1 VKKTAEMPAAIGLD
15 WFCHSTTQAQRRA
28 FQVNKKDSR
37 IIAKRK
43 KKLQQRLER
52 NNFKGAGK
60 PIFAGGNIHY
70 EMAERTRAIGFG
82 GVGAIHQM
90 VQRLGLDQA
99 INESLHLLII
109 HAPYYESDHVLNM
122 AYNVLTGGECLED
135 LERLRNDETYLNGL
149 GAERIPDPT
158 TAGDFT
164 RRFSEPDILA
174 LMEVFN
180 SCRAKMWKRT
190 QPPACRS
197 GKESFFAQA
206 TIDVDATIAETD
218 GECKEG
224 MEYSYKK
231 VWGYAPL
238 MVSLA
243 NTREPLYLVNRP
255 GNTPSCEDAA
265 QWIDR
270 AIEFL
275 FAAGFKKVLVR
286 GDTDY
291 SQSAHLDRWDDNEN
305 VEFIFGYDA
314 RPNLVKIAEQ
324 LPKAAWDR
332 LERPAKHVVKTK
344 ERTRPANIK
353 KRIVKEKEWKN
364 IRLKC
369 EDVAE
374 FDYRPTKCN
383 KTYRM
388 VVVRKNLSVEKGENV
403 LFDDVRFFF
412 YITNI
417 SSASKSKAGIVFE
430 ANQRCNQENLFGQFK
445 SGMNVMHMPTSD
457 LLSNW
462 AYLVI
467 ATLAWSLKAWYGQ
480 LIPDRKKSR
489 QVIRMEFKKFL
500 HSFVMLPC
508 QLLKSSRRIVYR
520 ILCYKETLTTFFH
533 TYDAIRR
540 CKFT

>member
-1 VKKTAEMPAAIGLD
+1 MSEK
-15 WFCHSTTQAQRRA
+15 
-28 FQVNKKDSR
+28 NSR

-43 KKLQQRLER
+43 KKLQQRLDR
-52 NNFKGAGK
+52 GNFKGAGK

-70 EMAERTRAIGFG
+70 EMADRTQAMSFG
-82 GVGAIHQM
+82 GVGAIHKM
-90 VQRLGLDQA
+90 VRRLKLDQA
-99 INESLHLLII
+99 INEALHLLQL

-122 AYNVLTGGECLED
+122 AYNVLTGGECIED
-135 LERLRNDETYLNGL
+135 IERLRNDETYMNGI

-174 LMEVFN
+174 LMEAFN
-180 SCRAKMWKRT
+180 SCRAKVWKQT
-190 QPPACRS
+190 QP
-197 GKESFFAQA
+197 ESFFAQA
-206 TIDVDATIAETD
+206 VIDVDATIAETD

-224 MEYSYKK
+224 MAYTYKK

-238 MVSLA
+238 MISLA
-243 NTREPLYLVNRP
+243 NTGEPLYLVNRP
-255 GNTPSCEDAA
+255 GNTPSGRSAA

-275 FAAGFKKVLVR
+275 LNAGFKQVLVR

-291 SQSAHLDRWDDNEN
+291 SQSEHLDRWDDKEN

-314 RPNLVKIAEQ
+314 CSNLVKLAQAQPE
-324 LPKAAWDR
+324 AAWDC
-332 LERPAKHVVKTK
+332 LERPVRHVVKTK

-353 KRIVKEKEWKN
+353 EQIVREKEWEN

-374 FDYRPTKCN
+374 FYYRPTKCN
-383 KTYRM
+383 KPYRM

-412 YITNI
+412 YITNNR
-417 SSASKSKAGIVFE
+417 SGAPRQLKAKEEIVLS

-445 SGMNVMHMPTSD
+445 SGMNTMHMPTSD

-480 LIPDRKKSR
+480 LIPDQKESRK
-489 QVIRMEFKKFL
+489 VLRMEFKKFL
-500 HSFVMLPC
+500 HGFVMLPC
-508 QLLKSSRRIVYR
+508 QILKSGRRIVYR
-520 ILCYKETLTTFFH
+520 ILCYRESLTTFFK
-533 TYDAIRR
+533 TYDVIR
-540 CKFT
+540 CLHLP

>member
-1 VKKTAEMPAAIGLD
+1 M
-15 WFCHSTTQAQRRA
+15 R
-28 FQVNKKDSR
+28 KKDHK
-37 IIAKRK
+37 IIAKGK
-43 KKLQQRLER
+43 KNLQRRLER

-60 PIFAGGNIHY
+60 PQFAGGDIHY
-70 EMAERTRAIGFG
+70 EVAERTRAIGFG

-90 VQRLGLDQA
+90 VRRLKLDEA
-99 INESLHLLII
+99 INESVPLLKF

-135 LERLRNDETYLNGL
+135 IERLRNDETYLNGI

-164 RRFSEPDILA
+164 RRFNEDSILA

-180 SCRAKMWKRT
+180 RSRAKVWQKT
-190 QPPACRS
+190 QP
-197 GKESFFAQA
+197 ESFFAQA
-206 TIDVDATIAETD
+206 VIDVDATIAETD
-218 GECKEG
+218 GECKAG

-255 GNTPSCEDAA
+255 GNTPSCKDAT
-265 QWIDR
+265 QWLDR
-270 AIEFL
+270 AL
-275 FAAGFKKVLVR
+275 DFALNAGFKSVLMR

-291 SQSAHLDRWDDNEN
+291 SQSEHLDRWSERKGVN
-305 VEFIFGYDA
+305 FIFGYDA
-314 RPNLVKIAEQ
+314 CSNLVRIAME
-324 LPKAAWDR
+324 LAAAAWDA
-332 LERPAKHVVKTK
+332 LERRPKYQVKTTP
-344 ERTRPANIK
+344 RTRPEN
-353 KRIVKEKEWKN
+353 VKERLVREKEWEN

-374 FDYRPTKCN
+374 FDYRPTACS

-388 VVVRKNLSVEKGENV
+388 VVVRKNLSVEKGENM

-412 YITNI
+412 YITDI
-417 SSASKSKAGIVFE
+417 SSAEKSKAEIVFE

-445 SGMNVMHMPTSD
+445 SGMSAMRMPTSD

-462 AYLVI
+462 AYLAI

-480 LIPDRKKSR
+480 LIPDRKESGK
-489 QVIRMEFKKFL
+489 VIRMEFKKFL
-500 HSFVMLPC
+500 HSFVMIPC
-508 QLLKSSRRIVYR
+508 QILKRSRRLVYR
-520 ILCYKETLTTFFH
+520 ILCYKETLMTFFH
-533 TYDAIRR
+533 TYDVIRR

>member
-1 VKKTAEMPAAIGLD
+1 M
-15 WFCHSTTQAQRRA
+15 
-28 FQVNKKDSR
+28 NKKDSR
-37 IIAKRK
+37 IIAKGKRN
-43 KKLQQRLER
+43 LQRRLER
-52 NNFKGAGK
+52 NNFKGTGK
-60 PIFAGGNIHY
+60 PQFAGGDIHY

-82 GVGAIHQM
+82 GVGAIHRM
-90 VQRLGLDQA
+90 VRRLKLDEA
-99 INESLHLLII
+99 INESVPLLKI

-122 AYNVLTGGECLED
+122 AYNVLTGGECIED
-135 LERLRNDETYLNGL
+135 IERLRNDETYMNGI

-180 SCRAKMWKRT
+180 RCRAKVWKQTR
-190 QPPACRS
+190 P
-197 GKESFFAQA
+197 ESFFARA

-224 MEYSYKK
+224 MAYTYKK

-238 MVSLA
+238 MISLA

-255 GNTPSCEDAA
+255 GNTPSSQDAA

-291 SQSAHLDRWDDNEN
+291 SQSEHLDRWDDKEN

-314 RPNLVKIAEQ
+314 CSNLVRIAEQ
-324 LPKAAWDR
+324 LPEAAWDR
-332 LERPAKHVVKTK
+332 LERPPKHVVKTK
-344 ERTRPANIK
+344 ERTRPANVK
-353 KRIVKEKEWKN
+353 ERIVREKEWEN
-364 IRLKC
+364 IRLNC

-412 YITNI
+412 YITNLR
-417 SSASKSKAGIVFE
+417 SAKKDEIVFS
-430 ANQRCNQENLFGQFK
+430 ANQRCNQENLFAQFK
-445 SGMNVMHMPTSD
+445 SGMSAMRMPTSD

-508 QLLKSSRRIVYR
+508 QLLKSGRRIVYR